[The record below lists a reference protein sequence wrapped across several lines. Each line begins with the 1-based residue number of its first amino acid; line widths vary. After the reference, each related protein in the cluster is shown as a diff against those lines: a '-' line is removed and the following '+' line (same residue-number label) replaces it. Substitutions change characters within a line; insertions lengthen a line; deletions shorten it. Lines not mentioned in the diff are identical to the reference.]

1 MGWFT
6 QNNETE
12 VEEDGEIRKMSWKL
26 KQKLGDL
33 ECEEAILK
41 DKERFGRVRTSLM
54 EYLRAKHGRD
64 SADRALSRVNKR
76 LQEKYFDGR
85 TLSDLY
91 RHSSKLIE

>member
-1 MGWFT
+1 MRWFT
-6 QNNETE
+6 QNDGTE
-12 VEEDGEIRKMSWKL
+12 QEESGELENMSAEI

-76 LQEKYFDGR
+76 LQENYF
-85 TLSDLY
+85 SMN
-91 RHSSKLIE
+91 